1 MRDEDASIGFNA
13 GLDCFLQV
21 FLHEISGRFILLAK
35 IKDMQAIEHSWE
47 CRNKQYFLC
56 EFQAGLNSY
65 HIISFADHS
74 SIWAIEF
81 SNA

>member
-35 IKDMQAIEHSWE
+35 IKDMQATIEHSWE
-47 CRNKQYFLC
+47 CRNKQ
-56 EFQAGLNSY
+56 
-65 HIISFADHS
+65 
-74 SIWAIEF
+74 
-81 SNA
+81 